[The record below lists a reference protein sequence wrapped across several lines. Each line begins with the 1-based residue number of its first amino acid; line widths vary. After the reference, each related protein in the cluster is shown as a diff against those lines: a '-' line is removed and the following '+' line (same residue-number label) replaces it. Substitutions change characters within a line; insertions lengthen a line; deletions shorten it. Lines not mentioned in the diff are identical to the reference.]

1 MKYTED
7 RSYADPEKAAE
18 RILEIA
24 NSVRTVASISRRS
37 TARSCLTTKARLRST
52 APAWDWQSS
61 AGGSNCMRAARS

>member
-24 NSVRTVASISRRS
+24 NSVRTVASISS
-37 TARSCLTTKARLRST
+37 NGPFLFDDKGT
-52 APAWDWQSS
+52 PAEYR
-61 AGGSNCMRAARS
+61 AGLG